1 MKPEVLLVGPM
12 MPHHMEALDKAYVV
26 YRYWEAQDK
35 LGFLSQIG
43 ANVRA
48 IATNGSQGAPAEM
61 MAALPRLEV
70 ISVNGVGVDKVDLAQ
85 ARARGIPI
93 GVTLNVLTDDVAD
106 LAVGLLLDVSR
117 RISYYDRF
125 VREGRW
131 AGGGEL
137 GLTRKASGKK
147 VGILGLG
154 RIGKAV
160 AKRLAAFDMQISY
173 TDLQADAT
181 LPYRFVPDLI
191 QLASDNDYLVV
202 TAAGGEGTR
211 KLVGKAVLKALGP
224 EGFLINVARGSVVD
238 EEALVE
244 ALQNRTIAGAGLDV
258 FADEPRPLGALLSM
272 NNVVLQPHMAS
283 ATIETRSAMGDLV
296 LGNLEAHFAG
306 RPLLTPYVY

>member
-1 MKPEVLLVGPM
+1 MKPEILLVGPM
-12 MPHHMEALDKAYVV
+12 MPQHMEALEKAYVV
-26 YRYWEAQDK
+26 HRYWETQDK
-35 LGFLSQIG
+35 PGFLRQIG
-43 ANVRA
+43 AGVRG
-48 IATNGSQGAPAEM
+48 IATNGSQGAPSEM
-61 MAALPRLEV
+61 MTALPCLEV

-85 ARARGIPI
+85 AKRRSIPI

-147 VGILGLG
+147 VGIVGLG

-160 AKRLAAFDMQISY
+160 AKRLAAMDMQISC
-173 TDLQADAT
+173 TDLSADPS
-181 LPYRFVPDLI
+181 LPYRFVADLV
-191 QLASDNDYLVV
+191 QLAKDNDYLVV

-211 KLVGKAVLKALGP
+211 KLINKEVLEALGP
-224 EGFLINVARGSVVD
+224 EGFLINVARGSIVD

-244 ALQNRTIAGAGLDV
+244 ALQNRKIAGAGLDV
-258 FADEPRPLGALLSM
+258 FADEPRPLDALLSL

-306 RPLLTPYVY
+306 RPLLTPYSY